1 MLTNPRGKVC
11 GFVVRQ
17 RSPQPAQLLVVDIRM
32 TAGLRARLP
41 GGSCEEGE
49 HPDEG
54 VLREVREETGLA
66 TLQIIRRL
74 GVQRY
79 FKPYLGCEVERYDY
93 LLRTASDTPDVFSHS
108 VTGKGADA
116 GCIFDCRWIDR
127 SRIGEVDDEYS
138 AALKPVYLPEFFADP
153 TRLTLRPDAVVIEPY
168 SAEWPGL
175 FRELAGALRRALGD
189 AAIRIDHIG
198 STAVPGLAAKPIID
212 VQISVRQLEP
222 VESYGLA
229 LVHLGYRFRP
239 DNDDPSRRYFREGSG
254 RRRTHVHV
262 RQAGS
267 PDEQRT
273 LLFRD
278 YLRADRDEM
287 RRYEGAKR
295 RLATQYRHRR
305 RAYVDAKGV
314 IIEKMLQRA
323 EDWAHRT
330 EWLLSPSDA

>member
-1 MLTNPRGKVC
+1 MSMFRLREIGRRIRMRLSGSHFDRNLDEEMQLHLELRQEQLRAGGLSFEEARAAARRRFGNVPRLREESADAWGW
-11 GFVVRQ
+11 R
-17 RSPQPAQLLVVDIRM
+17 VVDDLGRDIRH
-32 TAGLRARLP
+32 ALRGLRRAPVFASVAIL
-41 GGSCEEGE
+41 
-49 HPDEG
+49 
-54 VLREVREETGLA
+54 TLA
-66 TLQIIRRL
+66 L
-74 GVQRY
+74 GI
-79 FKPYLGCEVERYDY
+79 GAN
-93 LLRTASDTPDVFSHS
+93 TAILSIV
-108 VTGKGADA
+108 
-116 GCIFDCRWIDR
+116 
-127 SRIGEVDDEYS
+127 
-138 AALKPVYLPEFFADP
+138 
-153 TRLTLRPDAVVIEPY
+153 RLTLRPDAVVIEPY